1 MSDSIAYSI
10 LIVSFVLIILPVIVS
25 FIDDN
30 RYRSYSETLKLGII
44 SILLVLLCSGIL
56 GFIIWAINHLTK

>member
-1 MSDSIAYSI
+1 MSDSFAYSI
-10 LIVSFVLIILPVIVS
+10 LIVAFVTILLPVIIS
-25 FIDDN
+25 FVDDN
-30 RYRSYSETLKLGII
+30 KYRSYSETFKLGII